1 MRAPSTGR
9 VLLVCASVIAL
20 LVTGG
25 LGGPPPPTMAAAS
38 AHVESAW
45 KASVG
50 TGGGNGSATVRAFD
64 TARGSVIL
72 SLRRL
77 TPSARYAVV
86 IRRGACGSLGT
97 QVTAVGTFTATR
109 SGALSGT
116 APLTTAQVAAV
127 RNAAVGTSRVSL
139 VAGTGT
145 GARCGTLV
153 KSLDVTPQ
161 IWFGPLPVTTRGWVV
176 DGATDYAALF
186 EKNAPWP
193 QVAGRTHVFIF
204 NEWWLDGYVS
214 TAELRRMI
222 DALKARQIRIAIDW
236 YALQPANGCG
246 VDVNGFGTGADG
258 LLRDLRQIRSLG
270 GTVDYVSIN
279 EPFSGGVLWD
289 GPNACHWSVATVARK
304 VAAQVARVRAEFPG
318 IEFGLIEGY
327 NGPPWIDYVKQWI
340 SAYEAAVGERLP
352 FLHLDTDY
360 TVPGWADGAG
370 QIQAYV
376 RSRGTRFGVHYTT
389 WPPPATDAEWF
400 AGASASV
407 RAFELEGAGPPDDA
421 VFWVWTDKP
430 DHVLPETGATTM
442 TRLIADYIRT
452 RTVAS
457 VTGTPSPAGGTIAVT
472 GTLRTLGGDP
482 VAGGSVVLTATPR
495 DGPYQV
501 LEFAGTVPA
510 GAAHALIEIGA
521 NAQGLGPGPADL
533 TFYEIGYAEGGA
545 GANLV
550 PNARFDQGLLDWGD
564 TKSGDGG
571 LTVVPSDRGGSMM
584 RMVVTPAQRL
594 YSASGS
600 FPVTPG
606 AAFRTWA
613 AVRVPETSTGN
624 AYIAPAFFT
633 SDWKEV
639 RRDIHPLGPVPTVGT
654 TVTDATG
661 AYALTMS
668 PREPSRYWLLAEYAG
683 NTTYWPARAQT
694 EVTVP

>member
-25 LGGPPPPTMAAAS
+25 LGGPPPPTVAAAS

-77 TPSARYAVV
+77 TPSARYTVV

-236 YALQPANGCG
+236 YALQPVDGCG

-258 LLRDLRQIRSLG
+258 LLRVLHQIRSLG

-501 LEFAGTVPA
+501 LEFAGMVPA
-510 GAAHALIEIGA
+510 GAAHALIEIGS

-550 PNARFDQGLLDWGD
+550 PNARFDQGLLDWGE
-564 TKSGDGG
+564 TKLGDGG

>member
-186 EKNAPWP
+186 DKNAPWP

-289 GPNACHWSVATVARK
+289 GPNACHWSVERVAQK

-318 IEFGLIEGY
+318 IRFGLIEGY
-327 NGPPWIDYVKQWI
+327 NGPPWIDFVTEWI

-360 TVPGWADGAG
+360 TAPGCAPA
-370 QIQAYV
+370 
-376 RSRGTRFGVHYTT
+376 RSRHT
-389 WPPPATDAEWF
+389 AS
-400 AGASASV
+400 AGARGSASTTP
-407 RAFELEGAGPPDDA
+407 RGRPPR
-421 VFWVWTDKP
+421 P
-430 DHVLPETGATTM
+430 
-442 TRLIADYIRT
+442 
-452 RTVAS
+452 
-457 VTGTPSPAGGTIAVT
+457 TPS
-472 GTLRTLGGDP
+472 
-482 VAGGSVVLTATPR
+482 GS
-495 DGPYQV
+495 
-501 LEFAGTVPA
+501 
-510 GAAHALIEIGA
+510 
-521 NAQGLGPGPADL
+521 
-533 TFYEIGYAEGGA
+533 
-545 GANLV
+545 
-550 PNARFDQGLLDWGD
+550 
-564 TKSGDGG
+564 
-571 LTVVPSDRGGSMM
+571 
-584 RMVVTPAQRL
+584 PAQAR
-594 YSASGS
+594 ASGRS
-600 FPVTPG
+600 
-606 AAFRTWA
+606 
-613 AVRVPETSTGN
+613 S
-624 AYIAPAFFT
+624 
-633 SDWKEV
+633 S
-639 RRDIHPLGPVPTVGT
+639 
-654 TVTDATG
+654 
-661 AYALTMS
+661 
-668 PREPSRYWLLAEYAG
+668 REPDRPTMPSSGCGRTSPITSSRR
-683 NTTYWPARAQT
+683 PARRR
-694 EVTVP
+694 